1 MTDKD
6 ELTLVEKLS
15 LLGKMDGLKVED
27 YDREFLTLL
36 LGMDIPDILN
46 IHQRRR
52 RALRLMYTVMFMEV
66 FGDDAMDEEAESGEP
81 TLWQLACAMAM
92 HAFLRGYAYG
102 AEGGK
107 L

>member
-6 ELTLVEKLS
+6 ELTLVEKLA
-15 LLGKMDGLKVED
+15 LLGRIDGAKVEE
-27 YDREFLTLL
+27 YDKEFFALL

-46 IHQRRR
+46 IPQQRR
-52 RALRLMYTVMFMEV
+52 RALQLVYTVMFLEV
-66 FGDDAMDEEAESGEP
+66 FGDDAMEEEAEDGGP

-92 HAFLRGYAYG
+92 HAFLRGYAYRDK
-102 AEGGK
+102 GGK

>member
-36 LGMDIPDILN
+36 LGLGIPDILD
-46 IHQRRR
+46 ISQHRR
-52 RALRLMYTVMFMEV
+52 RALRLMYTVMFIEI
-66 FGDDAMDEEAESGEP
+66 FGDDAMEEESESGEP

-102 AEGGK
+102 EKGGK